1 MKKLTFLL
9 ILISSLSLISSERV
23 MDYSGNIIYIFKGN
37 LNENPALQ
45 ITILSLG
52 DLKIL
57 LNVPTTEDP
66 AEENFPNIYY
76 SSSSRNLFIIYT
88 KEREDGS
95 DLYFQVLKSDLT
107 FSQPYKISESFSNT
121 FCINPKIYHTYKLSK
136 NPDGTN
142 SLLQLIHI
150 VWWQKGVKEGA
161 VYVNIPV
168 VFNNVDI
175 EAKTLIYLNDL
186 ISLDQNYVEGEISP
200 YLYEYP
206 EIIIPKASENKLSVF
221 FADLSSLSYIILD
234 FNYDGEDTLRD
245 RAHFPDIG
253 MRLPYPMPV
262 SFSVDT
268 IPYFLFGSEEKIAL
282 IIQSGDSFSF
292 SHFCSSWSPI
302 TKIAYAK
309 DINEAKEFV
318 KGIIEGPSF

>member
-1 MKKLTFLL
+1 MKKLIFLL
-9 ILISSLSLISSERV
+9 ILISGLYLFSSEKV
-23 MDYSGNIIYIFKGN
+23 MDSSGNIFSIFKGTI
-37 LNENPALQ
+37 NENPALQ
-45 ITILSLG
+45 ITVLSVG

-57 LNVPTTEDP
+57 LNVPTTEDS
-66 AEENFPNIYY
+66 AKEEFPNLYY

-95 DLYFQVLKSDLT
+95 DLYFQILKSDLT
-107 FSQPYKISESFSNT
+107 FSEPYKISESFSNT
-121 FCINPKIYHTYKLSK
+121 FCLNPKIYQTYKLSK

-150 VWWQKGVKEGA
+150 IWWQKGTKEGA
-161 VYVNIPV
+161 VYLNIPV
-168 VFNNVDI
+168 VFNTVDI

-186 ISLDQNYVEGEISP
+186 ISLDQNFAEGEISP

-206 EIIIPKASENKLSVF
+206 EIIIPKVSENKLSIF
-221 FADLSSLSYIILD
+221 FADLSSLSYVILD
-234 FNYDGEDTLRD
+234 FNYDGDDTLRD

-268 IPYFLFGSEEKIAL
+268 TPYFLFGSEEKIAF
-282 IIQSGDSFSF
+282 IVQSGDSFSF
-292 SHFCSSWSPI
+292 SYFCSSWSPI